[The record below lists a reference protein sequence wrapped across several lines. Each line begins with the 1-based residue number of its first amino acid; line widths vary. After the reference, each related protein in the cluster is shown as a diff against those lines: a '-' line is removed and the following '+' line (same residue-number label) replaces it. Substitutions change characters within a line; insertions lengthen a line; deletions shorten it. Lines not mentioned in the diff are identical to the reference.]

1 MVKTG
6 KKMLILA
13 VLTCLISLGLSIFR
27 IQPLHGH
34 GTDLAVAHI
43 NVEPL
48 MTRITLAI
56 PSNLLDFADTN
67 HDYQLSTA
75 EITDNQQQLQNFFTS
90 HLHLNDSH
98 GHSATV
104 KVEATNQQ
112 LLPRNFSGQNT
123 HSTIGLTY
131 TWLHPVDKIKIDYE
145 LLDNSPNAR
154 CLTTI
159 FRNGQKVNY
168 LFTPYQPTL
177 EIDLLNTPAYLGTG
191 SLVALFGAFVWGAA
205 HALSPGHGKT
215 LVGAYLVGTKAKAK
229 HALFLALTTTVT
241 HTIGVLMLGFLILV
255 ASQYFLPTVF
265 LPWLSLLS
273 GLMVVAL
280 GFHLLKKRLLLAQK
294 TSFHSHDHSHH
305 THDHS
310 HHSHDH
316 SHHTHDHS
324 HHTHD
329 HSHHTHTHLP
339 VDGDTD
345 SISWGS
351 LLTLGIAGGLVPCP
365 SALVLLFSTLALGQ
379 IGWGI
384 LLVLVFC
391 LGLAGTLTALGLLL
405 INTKSLFERLPN
417 QIKMTKV
424 LSIMSAVIVFIVG
437 WVLTYQA
444 GMDIL
449 LPTVRL

>member
-13 VLTCLISLGLSIFR
+13 VLTCLISLGWSIFR

-67 HDYQLSTA
+67 HDFQLSTA

-90 HLHLNDSH
+90 HLRLNDSH
-98 GHSATV
+98 GHSATL
-104 KVEATNQQ
+104 KVEATDQQ
-112 LLPRNFSGQNT
+112 LLPGNFPGQNT
-123 HSTIGLTY
+123 HSTLGLTY

-177 EIDLLNTPAYLGTG
+177 EIDLLNTPPYLGTG

-265 LPWLSLLS
+265 IPWLSLLS

-280 GFHLLKKRLLLAQK
+280 GFQLLKKRLLLYQT
-294 TSFHSHDHSHH
+294 TSF
-305 THDHS
+305 
-310 HHSHDH
+310 
-316 SHHTHDHS
+316 HTHDHS
-324 HHTHD
+324 HHTHNHDHVHHAHD
-329 HSHHTHTHLP
+329 HSHHTHSHLP

-365 SALVLLFSTLALGQ
+365 SALVLLFSTVALGQ

-384 LLVLVFC
+384 LLVLIFC

-405 INTKSLFERLPN
+405 INTKSLFERLPH
-417 QIKMTKV
+417 QIKMTKI
-424 LSIMSAVIVFIVG
+424 LSIVSAMIVFIVG

-444 GMDIL
+444 GMDLL
-449 LPTVRL
+449 LPSVRL